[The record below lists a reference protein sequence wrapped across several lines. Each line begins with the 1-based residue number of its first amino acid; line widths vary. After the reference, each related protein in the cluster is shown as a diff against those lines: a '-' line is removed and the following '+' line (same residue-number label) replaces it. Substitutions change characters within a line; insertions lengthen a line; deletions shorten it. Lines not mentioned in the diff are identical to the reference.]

1 MPIDKTSSMWYNK
14 SRKGEGTTPK
24 NQKGIITMEIRFT
37 VDAEIIENTL
47 LSTNYLTGDD
57 ERSEQDCIDNLA
69 KAVLGGD
76 VRTIRSAVRDFV
88 NNENRN
94 RKINKHEEI
103 INYLYRLIYENTKEG
118 DIVNVGSLAHQ
129 FEINPD
135 RYGWMMTKMSSPYC
149 SEIRFRS
156 PVGATTTALNRLV
169 ENGIFV
175 VKFVQIE
182 SFSTPSR
189 CYVRIK

>member
-1 MPIDKTSSMWYNK
+1 MWYNK

-37 VDAEIIENTL
+37 VNAEIIENTPP
-47 LSTNYLTGDD
+47 STNYLTGND

-69 KAVLGGD
+69 MAVLSGD

-103 INYLYRLIYENTKEG
+103 INYLYELIYQNTKEG
-118 DIVNVGSLAHQ
+118 DIVNVGFLAHQ
-129 FEINPD
+129 FTLDPN
-135 RYGWMMTKMSSPYC
+135 RYGWMMTKESNPY
-149 SEIRFRS
+149 SDKIVSRS
-156 PVGATTTALNRLV
+156 PMGAITTALNRLV
-169 ENGIFV
+169 EAEIFT
-175 VKFVQIE
+175 VKFVQIDDYT
-182 SFSTPSR
+182 SPSR
-189 CYVRIK
+189 CYVRIR

>member
-1 MPIDKTSSMWYNK
+1 MWYNK

-37 VDAEIIENTL
+37 VDAEIIENTMPRT
-47 LSTNYLTGDD
+47 SYLTGDD

-69 KAVLGGD
+69 AAVLGGD
-76 VRTIRSAVRDFV
+76 VRAIRSAVRDFV
-88 NNENRN
+88 NNDNRN
-94 RKINKHEEI
+94 RKIKKHEEI
-103 INYLYRLIYENTKEG
+103 IDYLYELIYQNTKEG
-118 DIVNVGSLAHQ
+118 DIVNVGSLAYQ

-135 RYGWMMTKMSSPYC
+135 RYGWMMTAIPNSYC
-149 SEIRFRS
+149 NAIRFHS
-156 PVGATTTALNRLV
+156 PIGATTTALNRLV
-169 ENGIFV
+169 ESGIFV

-182 SFSTPSR
+182 GKSALSR